1 MIGNAMIE
9 QAILEAISDGGAG
22 SFENER
28 DGMAYYSTF
37 NTLPNGWTVIATVSR
52 DFMMSDVQL
61 MRDRT
66 AAVALAAVCI
76 ALFFMF
82 LVVCRVV
89 AAMRKGVQLRKAW
102 RRAIST
108 RPSISAG
115 TMSSAHWLR
124 LSIRWSANSRTASK

>member
-1 MIGNAMIE
+1 MDPDPSKTNAT
-9 QAILEAISDGGAG
+9 AWNLL
-22 SFENER
+22 R
-28 DGMAYYSTF
+28 TF

-89 AAMRKGVQLRKAW
+89 AAMRKGVQFAESVAEGNLEPDLQYPQER
-102 RRAIST
+102 
-108 RPSISAG
+108 
-115 TMSSAHWLR
+115 
-124 LSIRWSANSRTASK
+124 